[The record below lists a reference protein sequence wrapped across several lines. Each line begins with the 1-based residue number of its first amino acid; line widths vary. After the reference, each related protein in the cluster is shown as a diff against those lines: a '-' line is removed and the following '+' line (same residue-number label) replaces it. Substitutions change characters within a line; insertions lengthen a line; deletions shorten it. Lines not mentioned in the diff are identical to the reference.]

1 MLRLSLRAKLIFSF
15 SAVIVVGVFLA
26 VLVGIHFIGDTIIRQ
41 TQDKVRLDLNS
52 AREVYQEE
60 SGKIRDVVRLT
71 AIRFFLKDA
80 MAKGDRNALSRE
92 LQKIRQ
98 EENLDVLNLVDATGR
113 LIMRTGRPEVYGDEI
128 TGDAVVERALSRGD
142 VAVST
147 ELISREHLEKNG
159 GDLARQAR
167 IMLVPTPKA
176 KPGSEIE
183 ETSGMMIEAAAPIL
197 GYDGTLLGVLYGGKL
212 LNRNYQIVDKVK
224 DIVYRG
230 ERYKEKDIGTVTI
243 FQGDLRVTTNVM
255 RSDGTRAIGTRV
267 SQEVYDQVIGQG
279 QPWIGRAF
287 VVNDWYITAYE
298 TIKDINGNIIGM
310 LYVGMLEA
318 PYMDMKNRVVLTFL
332 GIALLCVTLLTVIAC
347 ITSTSI
353 VNPLKALLHATQR
366 IAQGDLG
373 HRLQMTSQ
381 DEIGRL
387 GRSFNRMTEELQKAT
402 ERYRALM
409 STLEDKVKEKTE
421 ELRQA
426 QDQLVQS
433 EKLTSL
439 GKFAAGIAH
448 EVNNP
453 LTSILI
459 NSHLVAEQLEQDDR
473 LQEHL
478 KLIVDETARCGTIVK
493 GLLDFSRQTPPQK
506 VRTDINEV
514 AERTLLLLKS
524 QIILQKVEVETRL
537 EKGLPEL
544 QIDVNQMQQ
553 VFANLILNALDAM
566 PGGGSLT
573 FRTRRLAD
581 AERVEVSI
589 TDTGRGISK
598 EHLGKIF
605 DPFFTT
611 KGTAGTGL
619 GLSVS
624 YGIVRRHGGT
634 IKVSS
639 EEGKGTN
646 MIIRLPV
653 EKAGKPS
660 AKRGD

>member
-1 MLRLSLRAKLIFSF
+1 VSRLSLRTKLILSF
-15 SAVIVVGVFLA
+15 SAVIVVAVFLA
-26 VLVGIHFIGDTIIRQ
+26 VFVGIRFIGDTVIRQ

-52 AREVYQEE
+52 AREVYQQE
-60 SGKIRDVVRLT
+60 SGKIRDVIRLT

-80 MAKGDRNALSRE
+80 MARDDRDLLSRE

-98 EENLDVLNLVDATGR
+98 EENLDILNLVDSQGR
-113 LIMRTGRPEVYGDEI
+113 VVVRASHPDVYGDHI
-128 TGDAVVERALSRGD
+128 ADDAVVAWALSRGEM
-142 VAVST
+142 AVST
-147 ELISREHLEKNG
+147 ELIPRERLEKD
-159 GDLARQAR
+159 GDGLARKAA
-167 IMLVPTPKA
+167 MVLVPTPKA
-176 KPGSEIE
+176 RPRSETE

-197 GYDGTLLGVLYGGKL
+197 GYDGTLIGVLYGGKL

-230 ERYKEKDIGTVTI
+230 ERYQEKDVGTVTI
-243 FQGDLRVTTNVM
+243 FQGDLRVATNVM

-267 SQEVYDQVIGQG
+267 SQEVYDQVIGRG

-298 TIKDINGNIIGM
+298 TIKDINGDIIGM

-318 PYMDMKNRVVLTFL
+318 PYTDMKNRVVLTFL
-332 GIALLCVTLLTVIAC
+332 GIALLCVVLLTVIAF
-347 ITSTSI
+347 ITTTNI
-353 VNPLKALLHATQR
+353 VNPLRELLFATQR
-366 IAQGDLG
+366 VAHGDLD
-373 HRLQMTSQ
+373 HRLQITSQ

-387 GRSFNRMTEELQKAT
+387 GRSFNRMTEELHKAT
-402 ERYRALM
+402 ESYRALL
-409 STLEDKVKEKTE
+409 STLEDKVREKTE

-459 NSHLVAEQLEQDDR
+459 NSHLVAERLERDDG

-478 KLIVDETARCGTIVK
+478 QMIIDETTRCGTIVK

-506 VRTDINEV
+506 SAADINNVVEK
-514 AERTLLLLKS
+514 TLLLLKS
-524 QIILQKVEVETRL
+524 QIIMQKVEVETKL
-537 EKGLPEL
+537 EGDLPRL

-566 PGGGSLT
+566 PRGGRLS
-573 FRTRRLAD
+573 FRTRKMA
-581 AERVEVSI
+581 AGEQVEVSI
-589 TDTGRGISK
+589 TDTGRGIPK
-598 EHLGKIF
+598 EHLGRIF

-611 KGTAGTGL
+611 KGMAGTGL

-634 IKVSS
+634 IEARSAA
-639 EEGKGTN
+639 GKGTT

-653 EKAGKPS
+653 EGPANTI
-660 AKRGD
+660 AERGD

>member
-60 SGKIRDVVRLT
+60 SGQIRDVVRLT
-71 AIRFFLKDA
+71 AVRFFIKDA
-80 MAKGDRNALSRE
+80 MAKGDRNVLSRE

-98 EENLDVLNLVDATGR
+98 EENLDVLNLVDESCR
-113 LIMRTGRPEVYGDEI
+113 VIVRTSRPELYGDDIIE
-128 TGDAVVERALSRGD
+128 DAVIERALSRGD

-147 ELISREHLEKNG
+147 ELISREQLEKNG
-159 GDLARQAR
+159 DDLAKKAA

-176 KPGSEIE
+176 RPRSETE
-183 ETSGMMIEAAAPIL
+183 ETSGMMIAAAAPIF

-255 RSDGTRAIGTRV
+255 RSEGTRAIGTRV

-318 PYMDMKNRVVLTFL
+318 PYVDMKNRVVLTFL
-332 GIALLCVTLLTVIAC
+332 GIALLCVALLTVIAC

-353 VNPLKALLHATQR
+353 VNPLKELLHATQR
-366 IAQGDLG
+366 VAHGDLD
-373 HRLQMTSQ
+373 HRLQVTSQ
-381 DEIGRL
+381 DEIGHL

-402 ERYRALM
+402 ESYRALM
-409 STLEDKVKEKTE
+409 STLEDKVREKTE

-459 NSHLVAEQLEQDDR
+459 NSHLVAERLEQDDR

-493 GLLDFSRQTPPQK
+493 GLLDFSRQTPPRK

-514 AERTLLLLKS
+514 VERTLRLLKS

-537 EKGLPEL
+537 EKDLPEL

-566 PGGGSLT
+566 PGGGRLT
-573 FRTRRLAD
+573 FRTRKLAD

-589 TDTGRGISK
+589 ADTGRGISK
-598 EHLGKIF
+598 EHLGKVF

-634 IKVSS
+634 IEVNS
-639 EEGKGTN
+639 EEGRGTA